1 MPQEDAG
8 LQLWIAAER
17 YDREK
22 RELERVPLARHGSE
36 TPSLRQRAGIAVIRL
51 GERLAG
57 DKLAGEARPRQA
69 RRLAT
74 RSS

>member
-1 MPQEDAG
+1 MLQEDAG

-17 YDREK
+17 YHREK
-22 RELERVPLARHGSE
+22 RKLERAPVLRYGSE

-51 GERLAG
+51 GEKLAG
-57 DKLAGEARPRQA
+57 EKVAGEARPRRA

-74 RSS
+74 RPS

>member
-22 RELERVPLARHGSE
+22 RELERVPLGRHGSE
-36 TPSLRQRAGIAVIRL
+36 TPTIRQQAGLAVIRL
-51 GERLAG
+51 GEKLAG
-57 DKLAGEARPRQA
+57 EKLGEARPRRA

-74 RSS
+74 RPS